1 VEQLELER
9 NGKREARLSSRSH
22 VKKMKREVKREL
34 LDELPPA
41 DPRAIWSRRDLR
53 RINACMAQASIM
65 ARLLGGALND
75 GPPCTSPRTIADLG
89 GGDGTLLLQLAK
101 RMASR
106 WKSMRAIVVDR
117 QSILSSRTKAE
128 FNAISWQVES
138 VESDIFDWLES
149 SHPQL
154 IDITV
159 TSLFLHHFKEGPL
172 HSLLE
177 RAAEQTKLFAAC
189 EPRRATF
196 PYLASSLL
204 GFIGCNSVT
213 RHDAKVSVRA
223 GFARQELSAL
233 WPAGNAWRL
242 REMEAGLFSHCF
254 LAQRINGPIV

>member
-1 VEQLELER
+1 MER
-9 NGKREARLSSRSH
+9 WGKHEARVINQSRQQ
-22 VKKMKREVKREL
+22 KMKREVKREL
-34 LDELPPA
+34 LDELPPV

-65 ARLLGGALND
+65 ARLLGGAFND
-75 GPPCTSPRTIADLG
+75 GSPRTTPCTIADLG

-101 RMASR
+101 RMAPR
-106 WKSMRAIVVDR
+106 WKPMRAFLVDR
-117 QSILSSRTKAE
+117 QSILSQQTKAE
-128 FNAISWQVES
+128 FSAISWQVES

-149 SHPQL
+149 THPEP
-154 IDITV
+154 IDVTV

-172 HSLLE
+172 HRLLE
-177 RAAEQTKLFAAC
+177 RAAEQTKLFVAC
-189 EPRRATF
+189 EPRRANF
-196 PYLASSLL
+196 PYLAASLL

-223 GFARQELSAL
+223 GFAGQELSAL

-254 LAQRINGPIV
+254 LAQRTKGSSA